1 MTFARA
7 AAEPLDLA
15 QSLIRC
21 PSVTPEDAGALE
33 VLQTVLNGFGFECH
47 RLVFSQND
55 TPDVAN
61 LYARWGRGSP
71 NFCFAGHTDVV
82 PVGNRAAWSVDP
94 FGGEVIDGK
103 LYGRGAV
110 DMKGA
115 IACFAAAATRF
126 LAAFGKELKGS
137 ISLLITGDEEG
148 PAVNGTAKV
157 LRWMA
162 ERGETIDACLV
173 GEPTSAKTLG
183 DTVKIGRRGSLTA
196 YLKVHGVQGHT
207 AYPHL
212 ADNPIPKLIRML
224 DVLVSTPLDSGT
236 EHFQPSTLA
245 VTTIDVRNPAPNVV
259 PAAGRATI
267 NIRFNDLHSGKSLT
281 ERLRRTFDKVRD
293 EMGGDYELSV
303 EVSGE
308 AFVCPPGP
316 VADLVASAIEERL
329 GTRPELN
336 TAGGTSDARFIHHI
350 CPVAEFGLPGPTMH
364 KVDECVSLADL
375 DTLTAIYGDVLERY
389 FHLGPV
395 ALAR

>member
-7 AAEPLDLA
+7 AAEPLELA

-21 PSVTPEDAGALE
+21 PSVTPQDAGALE
-33 VLQTVLNGFGFECH
+33 VMQTVLEGFGFDCH

-61 LYARWGRGSP
+61 LYARWGRGEP

-94 FGGEVIDGK
+94 FGGDVVNGK
-103 LYGRGAV
+103 LYGRGAA

-115 IACFAAAATRF
+115 IACFVAASTRF
-126 LAAFGKELKGS
+126 LAGFGKELKGS
-137 ISLLITGDEEG
+137 VSLIVTGDEEG

-162 ERGETIDACLV
+162 EQGEVIDACLV
-173 GEPTSAKTLG
+173 GEPTSVKKLG
-183 DTVKIGRRGSLTA
+183 DSVKIGRRGSLTA
-196 YLKVHGVQGHT
+196 YLNVHGVQGHT

-212 ADNPIPKLIRML
+212 ADNPIPKLLRML
-224 DVLVSTPLDSGT
+224 DSFLSTPLDTGT
-236 EHFQPSTLA
+236 ENFQPSTVA
-245 VTTIDVRNPAPNVV
+245 VTTVDVRNPAPNVI
-259 PAAGRATI
+259 PASGRATL

-281 ERLRRTFDKVRD
+281 ERMRKCFDKVRE
-293 EMGGDYELSV
+293 EMGGDYDLSV

-308 AFVCPPGP
+308 AFMCPPGP
-316 VADLVASAIEERL
+316 VAALVSDAIEARL
-329 GTRPELN
+329 GFRPELS
-336 TAGGTSDARFIHHI
+336 TAGGTSDARFIHHV
-350 CPVAEFGLPGPTMH
+350 CPVAEFGLPGLTMH
-364 KVDECVSLADL
+364 KVDECVDLADL
-375 DTLTAIYGDVLERY
+375 DMLTAIYGDVLERY
-389 FHLGPV
+389 FGLGPV

>member
-1 MTFARA
+1 MTFAQA

-21 PSVTPEDAGALE
+21 PSVTPQDAGALE
-33 VLQTVLNGFGFECH
+33 VMQTVLEGFGFDCH

-61 LYARWGRGSP
+61 LYARWGRGQP

-94 FGGEVIDGK
+94 FGGEVVNGK
-103 LYGRGAV
+103 LYGRGAA
-110 DMKGA
+110 DMKGS
-115 IACFAAAATRF
+115 IACFVAAATRF
-126 LAAFGKELKGS
+126 LAGFGKELKGS
-137 ISLLITGDEEG
+137 ISLILTGDEEG
-148 PAVNGTAKV
+148 PAINGTAKV

-173 GEPTSAKTLG
+173 GEPTSVKTLG

-196 YLKVHGVQGHT
+196 YLKVSGVQGHT

-224 DVLVSTPLDSGT
+224 DLILSTPLDSGT
-236 EHFQPSTLA
+236 ENFQPSTIA
-245 VTTIDVRNPAPNVV
+245 VTTVDVQNPAPNVI
-259 PAAGRATI
+259 PASGRATL
-267 NIRFNDLHSGKSLT
+267 NIRFSDLHSGKSL
-281 ERLRRTFDKVRD
+281 ERRLRECFDKVRAD
-293 EMGGDYELSV
+293 MGGDYDLSV

-308 AFVCPPGP
+308 AFLCPPDP
-316 VADLVASAIEERL
+316 LANLVADAIQARL
-329 GTRPELN
+329 GFRPEFN
-336 TAGGTSDARFIHHI
+336 TAGGTSDARFIHHV
-350 CPVAEFGLPGPTMH
+350 CPAAEFGLPGLTMH
-364 KVDECVSLADL
+364 KVDECVDLADL
-375 DTLTAIYGDVLERY
+375 DMLTAIYGDVLERY
-389 FHLGPV
+389 FGLGPV